1 MTPSILMTQPCG
13 SCGESQT
20 NEDKALVTHTGSV
33 LSYAFFPPP
42 LPFSSI
48 NNECVENN
56 QILLS
61 VVNIVLR
68 SISTSARTSM
78 LSTLIN
84 KITLIFFLR

>member
-13 SCGESQT
+13 SCESQT
-20 NEDKALVTHTGSV
+20 NEDKALITRTGSV
-33 LSYAFFPPP
+33 LSYAFFPP

-61 VVNIVLR
+61 VVNIVLW

-84 KITLIFFLR
+84 KITFISFLR

>member
-20 NEDKALVTHTGSV
+20 NEDKALVTRTGSV
-33 LSYAFFPPP
+33 LSYAFFSPP

-56 QILLS
+56 QIFLS

-84 KITLIFFLR
+84 KIT